1 MTPAEILG
9 RVLYKDQDVIVLDK
23 PAGLAVHAGPNA
35 LDHLELYLDAL
46 SFGWAAPPRL
56 AHRLDLAKDPRT
68 YEHVQPETVGELPA
82 LNLVSVAATGCLILG
97 RHDKALKRLGRL
109 FAAHRMEKWYW
120 SVCLGSPPTER
131 GTVDV
136 PILKVSSRGQ
146 GWRIRVDP
154 QGQPA
159 VTDWSVKGRCGD
171 LTWIEWR
178 PRTGRTHQIRVHAR
192 HLGCPLLGD
201 AYYGPDPAPP
211 SPAPMVVPLHLL
223 ARAVA
228 IPPLA
233 PSKPPIR
240 VTAPP
245 PAHMIEALT
254 ACGWREG
261 EG

>member
-23 PAGLAVHAGPNA
+23 PAGLAVHAGPNSP
-35 LDHLELYLDAL
+35 DHLELYFDAL
-46 SFGWAAPPRL
+46 KFGWAEPPRL
-56 AHRLDLAKDPRT
+56 AHRLDRDT
-68 YEHVQPETVGELPA
+68 
-82 LNLVSVAATGCLILG
+82 SGCLILG
-97 RHDKALKRLGRL
+97 RHDKALKRLGKM
-109 FAAHRMEKWYW
+109 FAAHRIEKLYW
-120 SVCLGSPPTER
+120 SVSLGSPPTER

-146 GWRIRVDP
+146 GWRIKVDP
-154 QGQPA
+154 LGQPSL
-159 VTDWSVKGRCGD
+159 TDWSVKGRCDD

-178 PRTGRTHQIRVHAR
+178 PRTGRTHQIRVHAK

-201 AYYGPDPAPP
+201 AYYGEDPAPR
-211 SPAPMVVPLHLL
+211 VPLHLL
-223 ARAVA
+223 AREVS

-245 PAHMIEALT
+245 PEHMKEALT

-261 EG
+261 

>member
-35 LDHLELYLDAL
+35 IDHLELYLDAL

-56 AHRLDLAKDPRT
+56 AHRLDRDTA
-68 YEHVQPETVGELPA
+68 
-82 LNLVSVAATGCLILG
+82 GCLILG
-97 RHDKALKRLGRL
+97 RHDKALKRLGKL

-120 SVCLGSPPTER
+120 SVCLGSAPAER

-201 AYYGPDPAPP
+201 AYYGPDPAP
-211 SPAPMVVPLHLL
+211 MVPLHLL
-223 ARAVA
+223 ARAIA

-254 ACGWREG
+254 ACGWRDG